1 MSVALLQLLYTV
13 VIYAW
18 VGGLLGITFYAM
30 KFAGFLRVSPEVEAE
45 VGAGSRHWSRLLCPG
60 MLSGLYSSAVLPS
73 LVHFLKP
80 ASIHRIPVYATTN
93 T

>member
-18 VGGLLGITFYAM
+18 VGGLLAITFFAM

-45 VGAGSRHWSRLLCPG
+45 VS
-60 MLSGLYSSAVLPS
+60 SGD
-73 LVHFLKP
+73 
-80 ASIHRIPVYATTN
+80 RQWT
-93 T
+93 